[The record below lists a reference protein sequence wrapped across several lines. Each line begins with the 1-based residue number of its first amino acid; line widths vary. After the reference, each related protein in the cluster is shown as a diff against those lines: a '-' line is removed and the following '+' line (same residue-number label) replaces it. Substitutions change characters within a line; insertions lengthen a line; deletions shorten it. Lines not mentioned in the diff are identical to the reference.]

1 MRQRRKR
8 RSWRDACEAI
18 GMDGADRPS
27 IADPAPPVVGDQR
40 REIDSIAQA
49 HTGDL
54 RRFLAAREVDPWERE
69 EIVQESFLRLA
80 AYPSVAALENP
91 RAFLFRVAENLMR
104 DRRRR
109 ARARRQDRHEPIDD
123 HDLTDPGPEP
133 DVVVQHREA
142 LARTRAAIL
151 ALDEPMRTAF
161 VMSRYR
167 EMSYAEIAAA
177 MKISV
182 KTVEKYVSAA
192 LAQLRRAVGSD
203 RSGASLRGEDRS

>member
-1 MRQRRKR
+1 
-8 RSWRDACEAI
+8 
-18 GMDGADRPS
+18 MDGADG
-27 IADPAPPVVGDQR
+27 PPIVDAFGARAGEGR
-40 REIDSIAQA
+40 REVARIVQA
-49 HTGDL
+49 HAGDL
-54 RRFLAAREVDPWERE
+54 RRFLASRVPDPSERD
-69 EIVQESFLRLA
+69 EILQESFLRLA
-80 AYPSVAALENP
+80 AYPSVAGLENP
-91 RAFLFRVAENLMR
+91 RAFLFRIAENLMR

-109 ARARRQDRHEPIDD
+109 ARTRRQDRHESIED
-123 HDLTDPGPEP
+123 HDLTDPAPKP

-167 EMSYAEIAAA
+167 EMSYVQIAVA

-182 KTVEKYVSAA
+182 KTVEKYVSSA
-192 LAQLRRAVGSD
+192 LAQLRQAVGSD